1 MKRAA
6 VLHEVGA
13 PLEVREYPEVPP
25 GDGATVVD
33 VLHGGICGTDVHLQD
48 GRLPVPMPLV
58 MGHEAVG
65 TVRATGVGADTDV
78 LGRPL
83 RPGDVVTWASS
94 VPCLRCFYCVA
105 EKEYSLCEHR
115 RIYGINQSADGWPHL
130 SGGWAEQ
137 IYLGPGSAI
146 FRLPD
151 GMSAEETIA
160 LGCAGPTVVHGLLGV
175 LPPRLGDTVVVQG
188 SGPVGIAAAMYATLA
203 GAGRV
208 VVVGGPA
215 SRLSLAEELGACDV
229 TVDIGVFPD
238 PAARLELVM
247 AETPGRRGAD
257 LVVEATGAPTAV
269 AEGID
274 MCRRGGRYLV
284 LGQYTDHGPTA
295 INPHLVTKKQ
305 LEIRGSWAFAAD
317 HYQGYVA
324 TLPQLTRRFDLTRLV
339 TQYPLEDVNRALA
352 DMRSGVTLKPVLTP
366 AL

>member
-6 VLHEVGA
+6 VLRGVGE
-13 PLEVREYPEVPP
+13 PLELREYPEVTP
-25 GDGATVVD
+25 GDGAVVVD

-65 TVRATGVGADTDV
+65 TVRATGAGADTDA

-83 RPGDVVTWASS
+83 RPGDQVTWASS
-94 VPCLRCFYCVA
+94 VPCLRCFQCVA

-115 RIYGINQSADGWPHL
+115 RIYGINQSADQWPHL

-137 IYLGPGSAI
+137 IYLGPGSAV

-151 GMSAEETIA
+151 ETSAEQVIA

-175 LPPRLGDTVVVQG
+175 LPPRVGDTVVVQG
-188 SGPVGIAAAMYATLA
+188 AGPVGIAAAMYAALA

-208 VVVGGPA
+208 VVVGAPA
-215 SRLSLAEELGACDV
+215 SRLRAAADLGACDV
-229 TVDIGVFPD
+229 TVDIGEYADAP
-238 PAARLELVM
+238 ARLERVL
-247 AETPGRRGAD
+247 AETPDGRGAD
-257 LVVEATGAPTAV
+257 LVVEATGAPSAV

-274 MCRRGGRYLV
+274 FCRRGGRYLV

-295 INPHLVTKKQ
+295 VNPHLITKKQ

-317 HYQGYVA
+317 HYRGYVA
-324 TLPQLTRRFDLTRLV
+324 TLPQLAQRFDLTRLV
-339 TQYPLEDVNRALA
+339 THYPLGDVNRALA
-352 DMRSGVTLKPVLTP
+352 DMRSGATLKPVLST

>member
-1 MKRAA
+1 MRRAA
-6 VLHEVGA
+6 VLREVGA
-13 PLEVREYPEVPP
+13 PLELREYPEVAPRE
-25 GDGATVVD
+25 GAVVVD
-33 VLHGGICGTDVHLQD
+33 VRHGGICGTDVHLQD
-48 GRLPVPMPLV
+48 GRLPVPLPLV

-65 TVRATGVGADTDV
+65 TVRATGAGADTDA
-78 LGRPL
+78 LGSPL
-83 RPGDVVTWASS
+83 RPGDLVTWASS

-105 EKEYSLCEHR
+105 EKEYSLCERR
-115 RIYGINQSADGWPHL
+115 RIYGINQAADQWPHL

-137 IYLGPGSAI
+137 IYLGPGSAL

-151 GMSAEETIA
+151 GMSADAVIA

-175 LPPRLGDTVVVQG
+175 LPPRVGDTVVVQG

-203 GAGRV
+203 GAGTV
-208 VVVGGPA
+208 VVVGAPA
-215 SRLSLAEELGACDV
+215 SRLRVAEDLGACDV
-229 TVDIGVFPD
+229 TVDIGECPD
-238 PAARLELVM
+238 AAARLDRVLD
-247 AETPGRRGAD
+247 ATPGRRGAD

-317 HYQGYVA
+317 HYHGYVA
-324 TLPQLTRRFDLTRLV
+324 TLPQLTRRFDLTRLI
-339 TQYPLEDVNRALA
+339 TQYPLEEVNAALA
-352 DMRSGVTLKPVLTP
+352 DMRSGVTLKPVLSP